1 MRFLSSLVNVW
12 KIPDLRGRIL
22 FTMGLLVIYRFGGLI
37 PVPGVD
43 TVALRAFFSQ
53 SSNNLFDLYNLFVG
67 GAFSH
72 AAVFALGIMP
82 YISASIVIQL
92 MGSIVPSIAQLQK
105 EGQEGKTKLTQWT
118 RYLTVAVAALQA
130 SGVAIFLLN
139 VSTSDGGSIVLE
151 AFRTG
156 AGRVGFIALTV
167 LTLTTGTLFVMYLG
181 EQITARGLGNG
192 TSLIIFMGIVGSIP
206 TGIVTEYKL
215 WMAGEHS
222 IFNLLLIIAMIW
234 AIVAFIILVD
244 QGIRRIPLQ
253 SPRRVVGRREM
264 GGASSFLP
272 LKVNTAG
279 VIPVIFA
286 SSIVFVPSTL
296 ASFFPEVPAIQDF
309 ARLFLPGNWA
319 YSVFFATLV
328 IFFAYFYTA
337 IQYNPNDIADNLKK
351 SGAFIPGI
359 RPGKK
364 TSEFI
369 DYVLTR
375 ITLPGAIFLALISVG
390 PQYLKDYFHT
400 SFYIGG
406 TSVLI
411 CVGVA
416 LETLRQLE
424 SHLMTRNY
432 EGFLSKGRLRGRRGF

>member
-53 SSNNLFDLYNLFVG
+53 SSNNLFDLYNMFVG
-67 GAFSH
+67 GAFSN

-92 MGSIVPSIAQLQK
+92 MGSIVPKIAQLQK
-105 EGQEGKTKLTQWT
+105 EGQEGRNKLTQWT

-156 AGRVGFIALTV
+156 AGRAGFIALTI

-206 TGIVTEYKL
+206 TGIATEYKL

-222 IFNLLLIIAMIW
+222 IFNLLLIFAMIW

-253 SPRRVVGRREM
+253 SPKRVVGRREM